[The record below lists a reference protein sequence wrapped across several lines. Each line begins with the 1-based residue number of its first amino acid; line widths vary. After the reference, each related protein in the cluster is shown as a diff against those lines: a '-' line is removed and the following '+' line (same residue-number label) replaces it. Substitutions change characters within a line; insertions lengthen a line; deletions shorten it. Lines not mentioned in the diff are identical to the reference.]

1 MVKRVVVGAHY
12 GLRDWLTQRVTAVVI
27 LLFTLFLLGAVAL
40 QPSLDYA
47 SWKSI
52 WSNSVAR
59 LAALLA
65 FAGLLLH
72 AWIGVRNV
80 FMDYIKPTGL
90 RLTLQVLVI
99 LALLFY
105 GAWSVQILWST

>member
-27 LLFTLFLLGAVAL
+27 ILFTACLLVAVAW
-40 QPSLDYA
+40 QPTLDYG

-52 WSNSVAR
+52 WSNSIAR
-59 LAALLA
+59 LVALLA
-65 FAGLLLH
+65 FVGLLLH

-105 GAWSVQILWST
+105 GAWSVQILWSA